1 MSKRLRNEIGAVR
14 SKASTL
20 SPDRDEMA
28 AFVAALPKLD
38 LAGLTLC
45 WRNHLGGTV
54 PAHLPR
60 WLLVRILAYRL
71 QAAAYGDLE
80 RSILRRLNASRAGA
94 SETEP
99 FTRREPATREG
110 ASLKPGALLVREWKG
125 RLQHAMVLEEGFAW
139 QGTTYGSL
147 SQVAKAITGTNW
159 NGHRFFGLRK
169 SRDA

>member
-1 MSKRLRNEIGAVR
+1 MSKRLRNEIGVVR
-14 SKASTL
+14 SKAPTS

-38 LAGLTLC
+38 VVGLTLC
-45 WRNHLGGTV
+45 WRNHLGGAV

-60 WLLVRILAYRL
+60 WLLARILAYRL

-80 RSILRRLNASRAGA
+80 RSVAHCAAGA
-94 SETEP
+94 GGEP

-110 ASLKPGALLVREWKG
+110 ASLKPGALLVRECKG
-125 RLQHAMVLEEGFAW
+125 RLQRVMVLEEGFAW

-159 NGHRFFGLRK
+159 NGHRFFGLSK

>member
-1 MSKRLRNEIGAVR
+1 MSKRLRNEIGVVR
-14 SKASTL
+14 SKAPTS

-38 LAGLTLC
+38 VVGLTL
-45 WRNHLGGTV
+45 
-54 PAHLPR
+54 
-60 WLLVRILAYRL
+60 
-71 QAAAYGDLE
+71 QAATHGDLE
-80 RSILRRLNASRAGA
+80 RSILRRLNASRTRA

-159 NGHRFFGLRK
+159 NGHRFFGLSK